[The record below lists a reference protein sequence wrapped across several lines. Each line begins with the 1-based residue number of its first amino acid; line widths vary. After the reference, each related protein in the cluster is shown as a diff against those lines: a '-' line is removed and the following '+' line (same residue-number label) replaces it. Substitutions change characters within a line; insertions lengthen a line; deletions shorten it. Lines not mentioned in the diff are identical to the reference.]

1 MFGSLGVPE
10 LLLIFVV
17 ILIVFGPRRIPEIG
31 RTLGKALG
39 EFRKATDDLKSTIE
53 REVRLEEL
61 KKIAPPTLDSFMT
74 PTEAVSR
81 TEPYAEEETFPPA
94 PTTIAEADATA
105 PDAAPADVA
114 PPDVAPEA
122 VEVEPGK

>member
-61 KKIAPPTLDSFMT
+61 KKIAPPTLNSFMT

-81 TEPYAEEETFPPA
+81 SEPFPETLPA
-94 PTTIAEADATA
+94 PVEPVTVSSAESDVTPAEAATVAEAATA
-105 PDAAPADVA
+105 PLTD
-114 PPDVAPEA
+114 
-122 VEVEPGK
+122 PGKS

>member
-10 LLLIFVV
+10 LLLIFAV

-39 EFRKATDDLKSTIE
+39 EFRKATDDLKNTIE

-61 KKIAPPTLDSFMT
+61 KKAAPTVDEFTTPFESVSRSAPVYEPVTAPPADDTALPQPVAATVPQPET
-74 PTEAVSR
+74 PSTEKA
-81 TEPYAEEETFPPA
+81 
-94 PTTIAEADATA
+94 
-105 PDAAPADVA
+105 
-114 PPDVAPEA
+114 
-122 VEVEPGK
+122 